1 LWYDYEED
9 IWLEELLLSFFFGLH
24 FFISI
29 LRGVLIFFHLLLL
42 HFFGSVSRL
51 RSSVFSKVLFFQKF
65 CQKDLNLFWI
75 LLLTFLFIFP
85 VFLMEEEN
93 FLMVD
98 LISSPLH
105 IKPEWYFLFLYSILR
120 RVPSKLVGVLIIFFA
135 ILFFFWFK
143 GFLIWFYLGLN
154 IKIFIGF
161 CLLGFSFFWV
171 N

>member
-135 ILFFFWFK
+135 ILFFFGSKVF
-143 GFLIWFYLGLN
+143 
-154 IKIFIGF
+154 
-161 CLLGFSFFWV
+161 
-171 N
+171 